1 MNPSFRSI
9 LGAGL
14 CLLALSLWAVAP
26 GPAQASSLGGVLDK
40 AMAEGRLTAAEAFAI
55 ESTVE
60 DARSQGLPV
69 GPFATKVDEGLA
81 KRVSGRGILSAL
93 EVMRDDYLFART
105 TLARDGVDPAP
116 VDVVMAGD
124 SLRLG
129 LTRREL
135 IELAS
140 LQPRAAAAMLATA
153 ARTRAY
159 LNGISFPSALS
170 AEILR
175 HGLAAGTLEPSWTQ
189 LFRVVQRARDAGRSD
204 AAVAEAAI
212 RTLSEGGGPG
222 DLLQELGFTGRDTRQ
237 APGGSGN

>member
-1 MNPSFRSI
+1 MNPSSRIS

-26 GPAQASSLGGVLDK
+26 GPVLASSLGGVLDK
-40 AMAEGRLTAAEAFAI
+40 ARAEGRLTAEEATAI

-60 DARSQGLPV
+60 GARSQGLPA
-69 GPFATKVDEGLA
+69 GPFAAKVDEGLA
-81 KRVSGRGILSAL
+81 KRVPGRGILNAL

-116 VDVVMAGD
+116 EDVVMAGD

-135 IELAS
+135 AELAN

-159 LNGISFPSALS
+159 LNGISFPPALS
-170 AEILR
+170 ADILR
-175 HGLAAGTLEPSWTQ
+175 QGLATGTLTPGWTQ
-189 LFRVVQRARDAGRSD
+189 LFRVVQRARDAGRPD

-212 RTLSEGGGPG
+212 RTLGEGGGPA

-237 APGGSGN
+237 APGGAN